1 MATQKLIIK
10 KVSYDEYNAIQ
21 NNIID
26 ISIKKINETG
36 NSVIKTIE
44 SVLEELNI
52 SATEQELRDLYDTVQ
67 MRMGDQTWKENME
80 SFVEN
85 WDSEPETESN

>member
-1 MATQKLIIK
+1 MATQKPIIK

-52 SATEQELRDLYDTVQ
+52 FATEQEIRDLYDTVQ
-67 MRMGDQTWKENME
+67 MRMGDKTWKENME
-80 SFVEN
+80 SFVES
-85 WDSEPETESN
+85 WDSDPESD